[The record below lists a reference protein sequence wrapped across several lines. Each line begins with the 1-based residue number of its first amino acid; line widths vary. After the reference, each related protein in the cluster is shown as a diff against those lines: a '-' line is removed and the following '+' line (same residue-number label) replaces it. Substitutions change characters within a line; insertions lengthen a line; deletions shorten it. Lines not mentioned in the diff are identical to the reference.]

1 MEKKQIILP
10 SKKFAKADEQEL
22 ELKINLDNSDTL
34 MRIGDRDII
43 LDIDEIYYKERNESI
58 NYKIYGKLKMVFR
71 NLYSGSTPNYPYLE
85 ERLYLNGDGSDG
97 NFNGFLPY
105 DEFAFLRR
113 DVYREVNL
121 PLSKSTVEFEQN
133 IVKSGSTEH
142 TTVTPISAPYQNWNL
157 YLSYVYSGDS
167 EYKIDYTLTG
177 GTKVSFTAKDGIP
190 FRVVD
195 YTTYYE
201 LTSPIE
207 HGMSEGEHIV
217 LSLSGG
223 TYYMIDTGVTTSR
236 TVFNTT
242 DVIARTYYINSVGNE
257 TYNSKK
263 YVINIIKSQ
272 FISGKTING
281 MAVKT
286 LINPVLTGKRCKDF
300 TNITGSTS
308 QYYVHKHKT
317 LTDTGGYIMDS
328 LGFESPVFEDEK
340 KILYQNAAFVNDV
353 IVERN
358 RMESVLYDFKEPLK
372 LSGITNNLGF
382 TPTDVYVTAIF
393 RNGNG
398 YFSYPPKVGYKFNF
412 HNTWIDEHFSGN
424 TSNETSLISS
434 GFTKNGITFLSGQ
447 TLPIGS
453 ILNGAFVEY
462 NPKEMTERIVS
473 ESFHKITNP
482 TNIFYYEQDKNVNG
496 FSGATSGNTTGLIY
510 QPHYRIKLRELS
522 PYTET
527 ANTND
532 IFNLP
537 ENAKYDVN
545 DKVWRWRD
553 TYDHGYVDSDGYGT
567 DFPFMNGNHYVK
579 SNINFYLRN
588 ERYYKNK
595 SDGITYF
602 MDVNNKNNNSDC

>member
-22 ELKINLDNSDTL
+22 ELKLNLDNSDTL
-34 MRIGDRDII
+34 MRIGERDII
-43 LDIDEIYYKERNESI
+43 LDIDEQYYKERNESI

-71 NLYSGSTPNYPYLE
+71 NLYSGSTGSYEPLE
-85 ERLYLNGDGSDG
+85 SSLYLNGDGSDN
-97 NFNGFLPY
+97 NFDGFLPY

-121 PLSKSTVEFEQN
+121 PNTSSTLGIFTPN
-133 IVKSGSTEH
+133 IVKSGSTAH
-142 TTVTPISAPYQNWNL
+142 TTITPISAPYQNWNL

-167 EYKIDYTLTG
+167 NFNMVYTLTG
-177 GTKVSFTAKDGIP
+177 VTGSTKVSFTAKDGIP
-190 FRVVD
+190 FRVVN
-195 YTTYYE
+195 YNTYYE
-201 LTSPIE
+201 LTSPVE
-207 HGMSEGEHIV
+207 HGMSEGEHV
-217 LSLSGG
+217 VLSGG
-223 TYYMIDTGVTTSR
+223 TLTGLSNPTGST
-236 TVFNTT
+236 F
-242 DVIARTYYINSVGNE
+242 YINSVGNE
-257 TYNSKK
+257 TFDSGK
-263 YVINIIKSQ
+263 YVINILKSQ
-272 FISGKTING
+272 IKTG
-281 MAVKT
+281 TT
-286 LINPVLTGKRCKDF
+286 LNTIMLGKRCKDF
-300 TNITGSTS
+300 TNIVPSTS
-308 QYYVHKHKT
+308 KYYVHKHKT

-340 KILYQNAAFVNDV
+340 KLLLENSAGINDV
-353 IVERN
+353 VVERN

-372 LSGITNNLGF
+372 LSGLTNNLGF
-382 TPTDVYVTAIF
+382 SPTNVFVTAIF

-398 YFSYPPKVGYKFNF
+398 YFNYPPKVGYKFHF
-412 HNTWIDEHFSGN
+412 HDTWIDEHFSGT
-424 TSNETSLISS
+424 TSNETSLLSS
-434 GFTKNGITFLSGQ
+434 GFTKSGITFLSGQ

-453 ILNGAFVEY
+453 VLNGAFVEY

-482 TNIFYYEQDKNVNG
+482 TNIFDYGQDMNVDG
-496 FSGATSGNTTGLIY
+496 FSGATSGNTMGLIY

-537 ENAKYDVN
+537 ENAKYDPY

-553 TYDHGYVDSDGYGT
+553 IYDHGYVDSDGFGT

-579 SNINFYLRN
+579 ANINFYLRN

-595 SDGITYF
+595 SNGIMNF
-602 MDVNNKNNNSDC
+602 MDVNNKNSNSDC

>member
-10 SKKFAKADEQEL
+10 SKKFANADDQEL
-22 ELKINLDNSDTL
+22 ELKLNLDNSDTL
-34 MRIGDRDII
+34 MRIGERDII
-43 LDIDEIYYKERNESI
+43 LDIDEQYYKERNESI

-71 NLYSGSTPNYPYLE
+71 NLYSGSTDYSYLNQ
-85 ERLYLNGDGSDG
+85 RLYLTGDGSNITDSTVFDG
-97 NFNGFLPY
+97 YLPY
-105 DEFAFLRR
+105 DEFAFLRK

-121 PLSKSTVEFEQN
+121 PVTSNTLGTFTPN
-133 IVKSGSTEH
+133 IVKSGSTAH

-167 EYKIDYTLTG
+167 NFKMDYTLTG

-190 FRVVD
+190 FRVT
-195 YTTYYE
+195 YGLIETGSTYYE
-201 LTSPIE
+201 LTSPVE
-207 HGMSEGEHIV
+207 HGMNEGEHIV
-217 LSLSGG
+217 LSGGTLTGLTLSG
-223 TYYMIDTGVTTSR
+223 R
-236 TVFNTT
+236 TF
-242 DVIARTYYINSVGNE
+242 YINSVGNE
-257 TYNSKK
+257 TFDSKK

-272 FISGKTING
+272 IKTGTTFSTI
-281 MAVKT
+281 M
-286 LINPVLTGKRCKDF
+286 LGKRCKDF
-300 TNITGSTS
+300 TNIVASTS

-328 LGFESPVFEDEK
+328 LGFESPIFEDEK
-340 KILYQNAAFVNDV
+340 KLLFENSTGINDV
-353 IVERN
+353 VVERN

-372 LSGITNNLGF
+372 LSGLTNNLGF
-382 TPTDVYVTAIF
+382 SPTNVFVTAIF

-398 YFSYPPKVGYKFNF
+398 YFNYPPKVGYKFNF
-412 HNTWIDEHFSGN
+412 HDTWIDEHFSGT
-424 TSNETSLISS
+424 TSNEIGLTSTSFTGNTNLPGYT
-434 GFTKNGITFLSGQ
+434 GFTFLSGQ

-473 ESFHKITNP
+473 EAFHKITNP
-482 TNIFYYEQDKNVNG
+482 TNIFDHNQDTNVDG

-537 ENAKYDVN
+537 ENAK
-545 DKVWRWRD
+545 
-553 TYDHGYVDSDGYGT
+553 
-567 DFPFMNGNHYVK
+567 NGIPI
-579 SNINFYLRN
+579 SL
-588 ERYYKNK
+588 
-595 SDGITYF
+595 
-602 MDVNNKNNNSDC
+602 

>member
-10 SKKFAKADEQEL
+10 SKKFANADDQEL
-22 ELKINLDNSDTL
+22 DLKLNLDNSDTL

-43 LDIDEIYYKERNESI
+43 LDIDELFYKERNESI

-71 NLYSGSTPNYPYLE
+71 NLYSGSTDYSYLKS
-85 ERLYLNGDGSDG
+85 RLYLLGDGSNIQD
-97 NFNGFLPY
+97 NTVFDGFLPY
-105 DEFAFLRR
+105 DEFAFLRK

-121 PLSKSTVEFEQN
+121 PVTGDTLGTFTPN
-133 IVKSGSTEH
+133 IVKSGSTAH

-177 GTKVSFTAKDGIP
+177 ITGSTKISFTAKDGIP
-190 FRVVD
+190 FRVTN
-195 YTTYYE
+195 YKTYYE
-201 LTSPIE
+201 LTSPVE

-217 LSLSGG
+217 LSGG
-223 TYYMIDTGVTTSR
+223 TLTGLSNSTGST
-236 TVFNTT
+236 F
-242 DVIARTYYINSVGNE
+242 YINSVGNE
-257 TYNSKK
+257 VFNSKK
-263 YVINIIKSQ
+263 YVINIFKSQ
-272 FISGKTING
+272 IKTG
-281 MAVKT
+281 TT
-286 LINPVLTGKRCKDF
+286 LSTIVLGKRCKDF
-300 TNITGSTS
+300 TNIIASTS
-308 QYYVHKHKT
+308 QYYIHKHKT
-317 LTDTGGYIMDS
+317 LTNPGGYIMDS

-340 KILYQNAAFVNDV
+340 KIIFENSNGDNDV

-372 LSGITNNLGF
+372 LSGLTNNLGF
-382 TPTDVYVTAIF
+382 SPTNVFVTVIF

-398 YFSYPPKVGYKFNF
+398 YFNYPPKVGYKFNF
-412 HNTWIDEHFSGN
+412 HDTWIDEHFDGI
-424 TSNETSLISS
+424 TSNEGGLNSNSFTGNTNLAGYT
-434 GFTKNGITFLSGQ
+434 GFTFLSGQ
-447 TLPIGS
+447 TLSIGS

-482 TNIFYYEQDKNVNG
+482 TTIFNYGQ
-496 FSGATSGNTTGLIY
+496 TSGSLYASATNLEGLVY

-537 ENAKYDVN
+537 ENAKYDPY

-553 TYDHGYVDSDGYGT
+553 IYDHGYVDPDGFGT

-579 SNINFYLRN
+579 ANINFYLRN

-595 SDGITYF
+595 SDGIMSF
-602 MDVNNKNNNSDC
+602 IDKNNKNNNSDC

>member
-22 ELKINLDNSDTL
+22 ELKLNLDNSDTL
-34 MRIGDRDII
+34 MRIGERDII
-43 LDIDEIYYKERNESI
+43 LDIDEQYYKERNESI

-71 NLYSGSTPNYPYLE
+71 NLYSGSTGSQYEPLE
-85 ERLYLNGDGSDG
+85 RSLYLNGDGSDN
-97 NFNGFLPY
+97 NFDGFLPY

-121 PLSKSTVEFEQN
+121 PVTGNTLGTFTPN
-133 IVKSGSTEH
+133 IVKSGSTAH
-142 TTVTPISAPYQNWNL
+142 TTITSISAPYQNWNL

-167 EYKIDYTLTG
+167 NFNMVYTLTG
-177 GTKVSFTAKDGIP
+177 VTGSTKVSFTAKDGIP
-190 FRVVD
+190 FRVVN
-195 YTTYYE
+195 YNTYYE
-201 LTSPIE
+201 LTSPVE
-207 HGMSEGEHIV
+207 HGMSEGEHV
-217 LSLSGG
+217 VLSGG
-223 TYYMIDTGVTTSR
+223 TLTGLSNPTGST
-236 TVFNTT
+236 F
-242 DVIARTYYINSVGNE
+242 YINSVGNE
-257 TYNSKK
+257 TFDSGK
-263 YVINIIKSQ
+263 YVINILKSQ
-272 FISGKTING
+272 IKTG
-281 MAVKT
+281 TT
-286 LINPVLTGKRCKDF
+286 LNTIMLGKRCKDF
-300 TNITGSTS
+300 TNIVPSTS
-308 QYYVHKHKT
+308 KYYVHKHKT

-340 KILYQNAAFVNDV
+340 KLLLENSAGINDV
-353 IVERN
+353 VVERN

-372 LSGITNNLGF
+372 LSGLTNNLGF
-382 TPTDVYVTAIF
+382 SPTNVFVTAIF

-398 YFSYPPKVGYKFNF
+398 YFNYPPKVGYKFHF
-412 HNTWIDEHFSGN
+412 HDTWIDEHFSGT
-424 TSNETSLISS
+424 TSNETSLLSS
-434 GFTKNGITFLSGQ
+434 GFTKSGITFLSGQ

-453 ILNGAFVEY
+453 VLNGAFVEY

-482 TNIFYYEQDKNVNG
+482 TNIFDYGQDMNVDG
-496 FSGATSGNTTGLIY
+496 FSGATSGNTMGLIY

-537 ENAKYDVN
+537 ENAKYDPY

-553 TYDHGYVDSDGYGT
+553 IYDHGYVDSDGFGT

-579 SNINFYLRN
+579 ANINFYLRN

-595 SDGITYF
+595 SNGIMSF